1 MSSEEKHSASPPS
14 LLAGS
19 PSHPHHP
26 SSPPPPPSPPSLPP
40 VRRAGRGRQR
50 GPHRRRPCRHGR
62 EEASGSAPA
71 FRAAATAWVHLRTPA
86 MQRAARRDAPGA
98 PATACQVAGWL
109 EKRELEAS
117 KRYLSWRGNRS
128 ALVAPAQAAV
138 LATSTKRA
146 RRPSSRERSGVRYAA
161 DAPAASDKAE
171 GGGGADDMVV
181 SDATPRADEG
191 PS

>member
-1 MSSEEKHSASPPS
+1 MRA
-14 LLAGS
+14 LLNVLQGIRKKK
-19 PSHPHHP
+19 
-26 SSPPPPPSPPSLPP
+26 LT
-40 VRRAGRGRQR
+40 
-50 GPHRRRPCRHGR
+50 
-62 EEASGSAPA
+62 A
-71 FRAAATAWVHLRTPA
+71 FGLLITELKTLVIV
-86 MQRAARRDAPGA
+86 GA
-98 PATACQVAGWL
+98 YLLTWL